1 MIKNAL
7 VSSFFEIDIVDVQ
20 IIELYSYRIYD
31 EQSEDRLQALAAI
44 IVSDALIRLTTP
56 EK

>member
-1 MIKNAL
+1 MTKNAL

-44 IVSDALIRLTTP
+44 IVSNALI
-56 EK
+56 KIINQQK

>member
-1 MIKNAL
+1 MTKNAL

-44 IVSDALIRLTTP
+44 IVSNALIKITNQQ
-56 EK
+56 K